1 MGELGRSLAGAL
13 RLVFLDKTAAAR
25 FPADRAGALRSFWV
39 FLALLPGVV
48 ALDTVE
54 RWMGHPLTPLGDGT
68 ALATIPVAR
77 AIPATLLAYLIGT
90 FGYFLMVERI
100 LHLQGNGALFPRF
113 IAAFNWSGI
122 IALLV
127 ALPLAVLAHSGLLS
141 MPMGAAI
148 MAVTYFWSL
157 FYEAYVT
164 RAVLGCGWLTATGF
178 VLLDVVVSDLTTTL
192 VHGPLMAV
200 S

>member
-1 MGELGRSLAGAL
+1 MGELGRSLVSAL
-13 RLVFLDKTAAAR
+13 RLAFLDKTAADR

-39 FLALLPGVV
+39 FLVLLPGVV
-48 ALDTVE
+48 ALDTVD
-54 RWMGHPLTPLGDGT
+54 RWMGHPLTPLGDGGV
-68 ALATIPVAR
+68 AATIPLAR

-90 FGYFLMVERI
+90 FGYFLMVECI
-100 LHLQGNGALFPRF
+100 LRLMGSRTQFPRF

-122 IALLV
+122 VALLV
-127 ALPLAVLAHSGLLS
+127 ALPLSILAHSGHVS

-164 RAVLGCGWLTATGF
+164 RAALGCGWVTATSF
-178 VLLDVVVSDLTTTL
+178 VILDVITSDLATTL
-192 VHGPLMAV
+192 VHAPLMAAP
-200 S
+200 